1 MHILFRNFTMILCL
15 AILSAPLF
23 ANVKG
28 SDIPPDTADEI
39 LVIDGTQVFTFRGEL
54 TGFSPAARKNRA
66 QSRIEDL
73 IKREIPGKVTSK
85 QINEGNLIMLGDR
98 GIFVI
103 TPGDI
108 DPLKNGT
115 VESETQKVTDLLN
128 NLFEAERKKRTSS
141 AYIFAVIQS
150 VTALALFILFIIF
163 TARSTKKLNDFI
175 SSKLATGGKT
185 VKSDLLKAF
194 HAEEITAR
202 AGNLITAVSW
212 IIYLIMTYV
221 FITFMLTRFP
231 QTKNFG
237 NALGSYLNAAFSATF
252 SSIISSIPDL
262 MIVAVITFCAW
273 IINRISRLLF
283 DMIEQEKISMPV
295 IFPDTAQPT
304 RRIVTTL
311 IWIFGIIAAYPYL
324 PGSGSEAFKGISIML
339 GLIVSLGSSGI
350 MSQAMSGLIL
360 MYSRTFRPG
369 DFVKTGDVEGIVIS
383 LGMLSTKIRN
393 IKNEE
398 ITVPN
403 AVLVGSATTNFTR
416 LHKEMGLVI
425 STSVTIGYNTPWRQ
439 VHAMLIMAAE
449 KTEGVKRNPAPYVL
463 QTALSDFYVEY
474 RLFAPVEEV
483 NGRPAVLNR
492 LHQNIQDVFN
502 EYGVQIMSPNYE
514 ADPPQPVLVP
524 KDRWF
529 ESPAKNNEK
538 NN

>member
-1 MHILFRNFTMILCL
+1 MILCL

-73 IKREIPGKVTSK
+73 IKREIPGEVTSK

-115 VESETQKVTDLLN
+115 VKSETQKVTDLLN

-529 ESPAKNNEK
+529 EAPAKNNEK